1 MPRMHVYAKVLCA
14 VVLLAGAP
22 CLRADSPKAF
32 DAAEAFGARPDVSA
46 LRLSP
51 DGQSVA
57 FVSPLPGQAAAV
69 YTLSL
74 APGAKSKGVL
84 SADGKPYRLQ
94 GCNWVANDRLVC
106 TVFAL
111 VPDPQAIHGF
121 LPITRMMAVNS
132 DGTNLQQ
139 LSAKMDQHSRGYL
152 LQDAT
157 VIDWVTDQDASVLVA
172 RNYLP
177 NDYLGSHIGSK
188 AEGLGVDLLDTRT
201 LAVKHLIAPDANAI
215 AYISDGRGT
224 VRIVARRN
232 TGSGGLDR
240 GVVTYLYRLPGS
252 DAWHTLSSYNENDR
266 TGFRPVAVDHDL
278 NIAYGWK
285 KLDGRIALYSMSL
298 DESPQE
304 KLIYSRPDVDLQS
317 LIRIGRRNR
326 VVGVSYSTEVQH
338 SEYFQDDIRQMLA
351 ALHKALP
358 QQPLLGVADSNLV
371 ESKMLVV
378 AGSDTDPGV
387 YYLFDRPTHTLQTF
401 LVERT
406 ALEGVKLAHVKPI
419 VYPAAD
425 GQMVPGY
432 LTLPPDVDNPHNLPA
447 IVMPHG
453 GPSSRDEWG
462 FDWLAQ
468 FYAAR
473 GYVVLQPNFRGSAGF
488 GDAWFEQ
495 NGFKSWEI
503 AVGDVVAA
511 GRWLVSE
518 GIADPSKLGIVG
530 WSYGG
535 YAALQ
540 SVAVDPRLFKAIIAT
555 APVTDLAALKEERRY
570 WTDFQVTSEFIGD
583 GAHMRD
589 GSPITHA
596 GQFKQPV
603 LLFHGTN
610 DRNVSVDESR
620 HMQAALKSAGVQSE
634 LVTYEGRD
642 HQLDD
647 STVRTDML
655 RKSDAFLRHA
665 FGLSP

>member
-1 MPRMHVYAKVLCA
+1 MLRVHYYSKVLCGL
-14 VVLLAGAP
+14 VLLAGAP
-22 CLRADSPKAF
+22 WLRADSPKAF
-32 DAAEAFGARPDVSA
+32 DAAEAFGARPDVTA

-57 FVSPLPGQAAAV
+57 FVSALQGQASVV

-74 APGAKSKGVL
+74 APGAKPRIAL
-84 SADGKPYRLQ
+84 YADGKPFRVQ
-94 GCNWVANDRLVC
+94 GCSWVANDRLVC
-106 TVFAL
+106 TVYAL
-111 VPDPQAIHGF
+111 SPDRGVHGL
-121 LPITRMMAVNS
+121 LPITRMIAVNS

-139 LSAKMDQHSRGYL
+139 LSAKLNEHSRGYL

-157 VIDWVTDQDASVLVA
+157 VIDWVPDQDGAVLVA

-177 NDYLGSHIGSK
+177 DAYSGSRIGS
-188 AEGLGVDLLDTRT
+188 AAQGLGVDLLDTRT
-201 LAVKHLIAPDANAI
+201 LTVNRVIAPEANAVD
-215 AYISDGRGT
+215 YISDGRGT
-224 VRIVARRN
+224 VRIVAGRN
-232 TGSGGLDR
+232 IGAAGLDR
-240 GVVTYLYRLPGS
+240 GVVTYLYRMRGS
-252 DAWHTLSSYNENDR
+252 DAWHTLSSYNEIDR

-298 DESPQE
+298 DDSPQE
-304 KLIYSRPDVDLQS
+304 KLLYSRPDVDLGS

-326 VVGVSYSTEVQH
+326 VVGVSYSTDVQG
-338 SEYFQDDIRQMLA
+338 SEYFQDDIRQMLN

-358 QQPLLGVADSNLV
+358 QQPLISVVDSNLD
-371 ESKMLVV
+371 ESKMLIF

-387 YYLFDRPTHTLQTF
+387 YYLFDRPTHTLNTF
-401 LVERT
+401 LVARSP
-406 ALEGVKLAHVKPI
+406 LDGVKLAPVKPI

-425 GQMVPGY
+425 GQMIPGY
-432 LTLPPDVDNPHNLPA
+432 LTLPPGVDHPLGRAA
-447 IVMPHG
+447 IVLPHG

-462 FDWLAQ
+462 FNWLAQ

-473 GYVVLQPNFRGSAGF
+473 GFVVLQPNFRGSAGF
-488 GDAWFEQ
+488 GDTWFEN

-540 SVAVDPRLFKAIIAT
+540 SVAVDPKVFKAIIAI
-555 APVTDLAALKEERRY
+555 APVTDLAAAKEERRH
-570 WTDFQVTSEFIGD
+570 WADFEVTGEFIGD
-583 GAHMRD
+583 GAHMRE

-596 GQFKQPV
+596 AQFKQPV
-603 LLFHGTN
+603 LIFHGTS
-610 DRNVSVDESR
+610 DRNVSVEESR
-620 HMQAALKSAGVQSE
+620 HMQAALKSAGVRSE
-634 LVTYEGRD
+634 LVTYEDRD

-647 STVRTDML
+647 SVVRADML
-655 RKSDAFLRHA
+655 RKSDAFLRQA
-665 FGLSP
+665 FGMSP